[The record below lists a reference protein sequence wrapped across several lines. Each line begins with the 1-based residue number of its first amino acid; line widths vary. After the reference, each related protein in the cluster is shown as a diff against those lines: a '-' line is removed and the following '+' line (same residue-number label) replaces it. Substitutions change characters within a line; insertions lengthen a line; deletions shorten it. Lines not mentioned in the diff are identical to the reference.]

1 MLKYSVWLLAILFC
15 GACGAD
21 QRTTPAGTE
30 AGMPLDGKGIYRQR
44 CVICH
49 GADGA
54 LGLNGA
60 GNLTQSMLPLDERVT
75 QITKGKNL
83 MPAFEGVLTPEEIL
97 AVATFTETLKK

>member
-1 MLKYSVWLLAILFC
+1 MLKHFVWLLTILL
-15 GACGAD
+15 GACGAE
-21 QRTTPAGTE
+21 QRATPAGTE
-30 AGMPLDGKGIYRQR
+30 TGMPLDGKAIYRQR
-44 CVICH
+44 CVTCH

-60 GNLTQSMLPLDERVT
+60 GNLTQSILPLDERVT

-83 MPAFEGVLTPEEIL
+83 MPAFEGVLTPKEIL

>member
-1 MLKYSVWLLAILFC
+1 
-15 GACGAD
+15 
-21 QRTTPAGTE
+21 
-30 AGMPLDGKGIYRQR
+30 MPLDGKGIYRQR

-49 GADGA
+49 GADGS

-60 GNLTQSMLPLDERVT
+60 GNLTQSILPLNERVT